1 MFLTAEQVDKM
12 ANTERA
18 NTVHS
23 LERGLAVLQA
33 VAMAADPIGITDI
46 SRKLGL
52 AKGSVAR
59 LVATLVNLNF
69 LVQACDSRK
78 YQLGLK
84 LWELGSRSISRLSI
98 LDIARPVM
106 KELHE
111 ETGETVH
118 LTILSDKGT
127 MVFLDKLD
135 STKGLR
141 PNIEVGAQ
149 LPMHCVANG
158 KAMLAYLPRNR
169 AEAIL
174 GGRLRR
180 YTSATIT
187 SKPELAAVFAD
198 IRERGY
204 AVNNGEF
211 REDVS
216 GVAAVIRNEADMPV
230 AALGISLP
238 STRMTELLARQLG
251 ELVAAKAGKVSGLM
265 GNPTP
270 GRPSPAAQIRKPAVP
285 A

>member
-1 MFLTAEQVDKM
+1 M
-12 ANTERA
+12 ANSERG

-23 LERGLAVLQA
+23 LERGLAVLQV
-33 VAMAADPIGITDI
+33 VASAGGPIGITDI

-59 LVATLVNLNF
+59 LVATLVKLDY
-69 LVQACDSRK
+69 LVQASDSRK
-78 YQLGLK
+78 YRLGLK
-84 LWELGSRSISRLSI
+84 LWELGSRSISRLSV
-98 LDIARPVM
+98 LDVARPVM
-106 KELHE
+106 RELHD
-111 ETGETVH
+111 ETAETVH

-141 PNIEVGAQ
+141 PNVEVGAQ
-149 LPMHCVANG
+149 LPVHCVANG
-158 KAMLAYLPRNR
+158 KAMLAFMPRNQV
-169 AEAIL
+169 EAVL
-174 GGRLRR
+174 DGRLQR
-180 YTSATIT
+180 YTSTTIT
-187 SKPELAAVFAD
+187 SKPELAATLAA

-216 GVAAVIRNEADMPV
+216 GVAAVICNEADAPV

-238 STRMTELLARQLG
+238 SARMSDPLARQLG
-251 ELVAAKAGKVSGLM
+251 ELVAAKARKISGLL

-270 GRPSPAAQIRKPAVP
+270 GQHAPPGAVRRPAVP

>member
-1 MFLTAEQVDKM
+1 MVERKDKM
-12 ANTERA
+12 ENTERS

-23 LERGLAVLQA
+23 LERGLAVLQV
-33 VAMAADPIGITDI
+33 VASAGGPIGITDI

-59 LVATLVNLNF
+59 LVATLVKLDY
-69 LVQACDSRK
+69 LVQASDSRK
-78 YQLGLK
+78 YRLGLK
-84 LWELGSRSISRLSI
+84 LWELGSRSISRLSV
-98 LDIARPVM
+98 LDVARPVM
-106 KELHE
+106 RELHD
-111 ETGETVH
+111 ETAETVH

-141 PNIEVGAQ
+141 PNVEVGAQ
-149 LPMHCVANG
+149 LPVHCVANG
-158 KAMLAYLPRNR
+158 KAMLAFLPQSQ
-169 AEAIL
+169 AEAML
-174 GGRLRR
+174 GGRLQR
-180 YTSATIT
+180 YTSTTIT
-187 SKPELAAVFAD
+187 SKPELAAALAD

-204 AVNNGEF
+204 AINNGEF

-216 GVAAVIRNEADMPV
+216 GVAAVICNEADVPV

-238 STRMTELLARQLG
+238 SARMSEPLARQLG
-251 ELVAAKAGKVSGLM
+251 ELVAAKARKISGLL

-270 GRPSPAAQIRKPAVP
+270 GQLAPAGEIRRPVVP